1 MSDSTFCYPTSET
14 STATARSP
22 TGGHD
27 RDLHRRRGRRQK
39 EGLSRPARRVWVC
52 GLRAADDA
60 DVRGRRPDYDGDA
73 KCEDDYQ
80 KSRRADRV
88 HARTQWAHRNALAQ
102 GRPICI
108 RYSFEFAA
116 RISTGAWKARKHK
129 QVADEARRAWKALKQ
144 ARGQVWIRHARA
156 GAARDLAVRG
166 QQGERIE
173 RIPAIVVD

>member
-1 MSDSTFCYPTSET
+1 MGYNERTSASSHRKPPGLGDPCSTITRNLAELIAFT
-14 STATARSP
+14 
-22 TGGHD
+22 
-27 RDLHRRRGRRQK
+27 
-39 EGLSRPARRVWVC
+39 
-52 GLRAADDA
+52 RAL
-60 DVRGRRPDYDGDA
+60 
-73 KCEDDYQ
+73 
-80 KSRRADRV
+80 
-88 HARTQWAHRNALAQ
+88 QWAHRNALAQ